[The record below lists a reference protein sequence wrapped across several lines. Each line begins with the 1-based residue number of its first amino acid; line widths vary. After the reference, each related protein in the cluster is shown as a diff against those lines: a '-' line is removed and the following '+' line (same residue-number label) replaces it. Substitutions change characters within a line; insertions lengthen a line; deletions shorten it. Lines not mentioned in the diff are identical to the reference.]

1 MKLVLLGAANP
12 ETKRM
17 ILSIRRTRP
26 DFEVL
31 GFLDNDPAK
40 KGTEFHGFPV
50 FGGFEELD
58 RFAGDDDVRFVNLIT
73 GSTKTR
79 FETSRT
85 MAQRGCRFT
94 NFLHP
99 SIDLTMTTLGVGN
112 YLQENVIIQAEVAI
126 GNNSSIHIGTLVGH
140 ETTIGHSVFLAHGC
154 SISGSVTIGDGVFMG
169 THATVLPRLRIG
181 KWATVG
187 AGAVVT
193 RDVPDYATVIGSP
206 AKVIKIAEP
215 LYEHG
220 DIFAGVA

>member
-26 DFEVL
+26 DFDVL

-40 KGTEFHGFPV
+40 KGTDFHGFPV
-50 FGGFEELD
+50 FGGFEELG
-58 RFAGDDDVRFVNLIT
+58 RFAGDDDVHFVNLIT

-85 MAQRGCRFT
+85 MAQRGCRFA

-140 ETTIGHSVFLAHGC
+140 ETAIGHSVFIAHGC

-193 RDVPDYATVIGSP
+193 RDVPDYATVVGSP
-206 AKVIKIAEP
+206 AKVIKVAEP

-220 DIFAGVA
+220 DIFAGLA